1 MLRAF
6 SRDAGLLAAELEA
19 LGLVPIG
26 KRIPHISAQ
35 TGVPVGLVSNGTVAT
50 NGVITLVTALATT
63 YSGGIWLRLPASAV
77 VGGAAGLYWAVMSST
92 TQGQVYTAF
101 VDTASPFTPYI
112 PTGLVAAV
120 GSNAA
125 YTQTTGADITLAN
138 VTVPGG
144 AMGTNGVLRSNF
156 HFAAISNSNIKTEAF
171 KLGDTQIWVTNA
183 TTSGFNDMMVSIQ
196 NRGVQNSQLG
206 PRANS
211 SSVSAQNSTGQTFT
225 AIDTSVDKSCSF
237 TGKIATATDYII
249 LEGFTIEVLP
259 S

>member
-101 VDTASPFTPYI
+101 VDTTSAFTPYI

-125 YTQTTGADITLAN
+125 YTQTTAADITLIN
-138 VTVPGG
+138 VSLPGG
-144 AMGTNGVLRSNF
+144 TMGANGGLRIYPQCVYVSS
-156 HFAAISNSNIKTEAF
+156 ANIKSF
-171 KLGDTQIWVTNA
+171 KIALGGTAIAVFNN
-183 TTSGFNDMMVSIQ
+183 TTSTHDTRPWTLR
-196 NRGVQNSQLG
+196 NRGNQARNIDTASIGYAALATSPGYRTIDTAADQSILLLG
-206 PRANS
+206 NLT
-211 SSVSAQNSTGQTFT
+211 VSALDC
-225 AIDTSVDKSCSF
+225 IV
-237 TGKIATATDYII
+237 
-249 LEGFTIEVLP
+249 LEGFTVEVLP